1 MKIKAW
7 LQDGKMTDRRH
18 KDLNVLKLL
27 EGVLLKCVYQAAQ
40 TKYLALI
47 GGPSSII
54 WPLAEQ

>member
-1 MKIKAW
+1 
-7 LQDGKMTDRRH
+7 MTDRRH